1 MTDKDK
7 KKIDD
12 KNIEN
17 PQGDKNSDKINSFL
31 VVIKKYTRLFLW
43 FFREDKNNGE
53 VMLVVAIV
61 TTALA
66 IYFGMQLY
74 NDIAMLNAKSSQLLN
89 ISTYDMRTLQGD
101 QAIQGILKSTET
113 IKDLL
118 EENKNTQSEI
128 NKYTDYL
135 HSLQIPYTYLLKY
148 IYLPS
153 LNVWKENY
161 TDKIDT
167 NLIWIKFLENNP
179 YNDITLLQRRGDFF
193 KNLGDNNESNDVL
206 DMNIGDFTEDDK
218 GFFSM
223 PITVSF
229 VANSKRAFLLLA
241 DKLSMTSNKENISLI
256 NEFFYYLR
264 GEIKKDK
271 QKEIQVLE
279 SNYSK
284 IFWSGSAETGKIDQD
299 KLIGYTLYNWIFNSG
314 TNTLIDDSIINKTI
328 KSIISCDNDVD
339 EACYYKFRERYRNI
353 PTFGYLIGTNVWG
366 NGTDNLKK
374 FMKQLPPIFA
384 IKWFEFDKIKSPTI
398 SDVGNS
404 KYQGKITIV
413 VYGRSATTEEVSQIA
428 KVLGN
433 KCLGEDKP
441 ITTQDGLTL
450 IQSAI
455 VKISNVTQI
464 DKAYADSLRELKGL
478 IGNLDKDFPTL
489 SNYKKTIK
497 LFELYRMLSE
507 AGLCK

>member
-1 MTDKDK
+1 MTDKETK
-7 KKIDD
+7 KMAD
-12 KNIEN
+12 KNVEN
-17 PQGDKNSDKINSFL
+17 HQGDKNSDKVNAFL
-31 VVIKKYTRLFLW
+31 IVIKKYTRWFLN

-53 VMLVVAIV
+53 VMLVVAVV

-74 NDIAMLNAKSSQLLN
+74 NDITLLNAKSSQLFST
-89 ISTYDMRTLQGD
+89 STYDIRALQSD
-101 QAIQGILKSTET
+101 PDIKGILKSTES

-179 YNDITLLQRRGDFF
+179 YNDITLLQKWGDFF
-193 KNLGDNNESNDVL
+193 KNLGDNNESNDIL
-206 DMNIGDFTEDDK
+206 DMNIGEFTEDDK
-218 GFFSM
+218 WFFSM

-229 VANSKRAFLLLA
+229 VANSKRAFLLLS

-264 GEIKKDK
+264 WEIKKDK
-271 QKEIQVLE
+271 QKEIQTLE
-279 SNYSK
+279 ADYGK
-284 IFWSGSAETGKIDQD
+284 IFWSGVVETGKIDQD
-299 KLIGYTLYNWIFNSG
+299 KVIGYALYNWIFNSG
-314 TNTLIDDSIINKTI
+314 VNTLIDDSIINKTI
-328 KSIISCDNDVD
+328 KNIISCDNDVD

-353 PTFGYLIGTNVWG
+353 PTFGYLLGTNVG
-366 NGTDNLKK
+366 SNGTENLKK

-398 SDVGNS
+398 SDVSNS
-404 KYQGKITIV
+404 KYKGKITIV
-413 VYGRSATTEEVSQIA
+413 VYGRSATTEEVNQIA
-428 KVLGN
+428 QVLGN

-441 ITTQDGLTL
+441 ITTQDGLAL

-464 DKAYADSLRELKGL
+464 DKAYADSLWELKGL
-478 IGNLDKDFPTL
+478 IENLDKEFPTL